1 MAARRDP
8 CRRPVFRG
16 MRLRKQKSRLF
27 CRRRWIY
34 SSSSAPVS
42 PPPVSSSLSALARC
56 CQELLSSFLHRGLG
70 MKGLTGVS
78 LPVARHGG
86 IVSKLL
92 THGSRA
98 LPAKGREEQG
108 QRPEGMGPPCG
119 PRGLTLPL
127 EPAGPGWGRLR
138 SITWGATS
146 QTSVEQ
152 TGPRPLPSSQSE
164 WASGSRVGVNPAPP
178 NPQEPVPSGSQS
190 PPPGAAARRLLGHQQ
205 VGAGHRAGLAQPA
218 WPPRA

>member
-1 MAARRDP
+1 
-8 CRRPVFRG
+8 
-16 MRLRKQKSRLF
+16 
-27 CRRRWIY
+27 
-34 SSSSAPVS
+34 
-42 PPPVSSSLSALARC
+42 
-56 CQELLSSFLHRGLG
+56 

-138 SITWGATS
+138 TCLACASKTDREGA
-146 QTSVEQ
+146 E
-152 TGPRPLPSSQSE
+152 
-164 WASGSRVGVNPAPP
+164 
-178 NPQEPVPSGSQS
+178 
-190 PPPGAAARRLLGHQQ
+190 HY
-205 VGAGHRAGLAQPA
+205 
-218 WPPRA
+218 

>member
-27 CRRRWIY
+27 CRRWWIY

-108 QRPEGMGPPCG
+108 QRPEGI
-119 PRGLTLPL
+119 
-127 EPAGPGWGRLR
+127 PAAPEGSRFPWSPQARERAGSGASPG
-138 SITWGATS
+138 A
-146 QTSVEQ
+146 QP
-152 TGPRPLPSSQSE
+152 PRPRWSKRAPDPSLPP
-164 WASGSRVGVNPAPP
+164 RV
-178 NPQEPVPSGSQS
+178 S
-190 PPPGAAARRLLGHQQ
+190 GHQAREW
-205 VGAGHRAGLAQPA
+205 V
-218 WPPRA
+218 